1 LRSRPDTCSAAPAT
15 GLAGGRGLRFPEKP
29 RTSLRNVIH
38 RLSITRTVDVPEL
51 DTAFPHLFPKSL
63 VSVLHRARHRP
74 GRDTPQPHSPNE
86 WWPDGGGARRHG
98 VSTLDPPFPTGAD
111 AEETQP

>member
-1 LRSRPDTCSAAPAT
+1 MRSRPDTCSAAPAT

-29 RTSLRNVIH
+29 WTGLRKVIH

-51 DTAFPHLFPKSL
+51 DTAFPHLFPKAL
-63 VSVLHRARHRP
+63 ASVLHRAPHRR
-74 GRDTPQPHSPNE
+74 GRDTPQPHLPHG
-86 WWPDGGGARRHG
+86 WRLDGATERRHG